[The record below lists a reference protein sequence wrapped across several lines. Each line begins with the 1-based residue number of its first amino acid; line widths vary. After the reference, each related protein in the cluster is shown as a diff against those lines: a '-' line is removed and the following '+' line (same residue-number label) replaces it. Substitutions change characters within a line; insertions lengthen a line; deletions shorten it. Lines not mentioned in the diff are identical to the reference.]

1 MIKLI
6 RKILA
11 RRLGVPFQV
20 KEWYNYRAM
29 LPHDKIKD
37 ITFIECFDANGKYIY
52 PPEKGATVIY
62 NIKGERYLYKII
74 GFDNDRPD
82 KDWLYAT
89 DYIMPIIEFMKKL

>member
-20 KEWYNYRAM
+20 TVWYNYRAM
-29 LPHDKIKD
+29 LPKNELEGE
-37 ITFIECFDANGKYIY
+37 TFVECFDEDGKYIY
-52 PPEKGATVIY
+52 PPEKGENVIY
-62 NIKGERYLYKII
+62 NIKGERYVYKII
-74 GFDNDRPD
+74 GFNNDRRD

-89 DYIMPIIEFMKKL
+89 DYINPIIEFMKKL